1 MSNTLKNNAYHILG
15 LDVSASEKDISKRS
29 KEILNRLLA
38 DNTPEYDLDIGMFS
52 DFRTED
58 SVKDAL
64 QRLQS
69 QKKKIKEYFFW
80 LQIADSVDEQVLK
93 FLKTKDYSN
102 AIKTWQNVSDG
113 DGTKNLL
120 YKKNLAIL
128 YCLVLSVENNEEYLK
143 DSLRA
148 WEDLINSDKFWTSFS
163 KIYRLHD
170 EQTASEDVVNDFR
183 KRVVEL
189 LSDIYTELHQI
200 HKDNNYVN
208 EFQKTFSIKGEK
220 IEKNVLA
227 PAYQVIN
234 KAVEGLEKMEVS
246 KDGKFDKDE
255 SEIIKKYITLVQ
267 EELNKLIDLG
277 LYDDSQTKI
286 MRDRAANA
294 LRSIVIDLHNNLSE
308 LEKSKR
314 LLEIAVS
321 LAGTDSL
328 KNKLKGELD
337 QIEKNVKDDAESVV
351 VIELPGMFKTSTIVF
366 KNNFL
371 EYNNKRFFYKD
382 VDSIA
387 FHSTA
392 TKHSVYYIPTGT
404 TYDYSFSLISGQEN
418 ISISLNASKDE
429 SENKEKWVQ
438 LISLASA
445 MIQPLIIKKTIDKI
459 FNRGEEVKIGDVTF
473 TKKGYYRIKWKMFGE
488 NEKLWVYWS
497 DTIYIPKM
505 FQGEVIL
512 WEEKEGKS
520 AQFTSVSMS
529 TPNAIIIPDL
539 VQACYDNRE
548 DK

>member
-1 MSNTLKNNAYHILG
+1 MSNTLKNNAYYILG

-38 DNTPEYDLDIGMFS
+38 DDTPEYDLDIGMFG

-128 YCLVLSVENNEEYLK
+128 HCLVLSVENNEEYLK

-170 EQTASEDVVNDFR
+170 EQTASEDVINDFR
-183 KRVVEL
+183 KHVVEL

-255 SEIIKKYITLVQ
+255 SEVIKKYITSVQ

-277 LYDDSQTKI
+277 LYSDSQTKI

-294 LRSIVIDLHNNLSE
+294 LRSIVLDLHNNLSE

-392 TKHSVYYIPTGT
+392 TKHSVYYIPTRT
-404 TYDYSFSLISGQEN
+404 TYDYSFSLNSGQEN

-459 FNRGEEVKIGDVTF
+459 FNRGEEVKIGDVIF

-520 AQFTSVSMS
+520 TQFTSVSMS

>member
-38 DNTPEYDLDIGMFS
+38 DDTPEYDLDIGMFS

-93 FLKTKDYSN
+93 FLKTKDYPN
-102 AIKTWQNVSDG
+102 AIKTWQNVSGG
-113 DGTKNLL
+113 DSTKNLL

-128 YCLVLSVENNEEYLK
+128 YCLVLSIENNEEYLK
-143 DSLRA
+143 DSLSA
-148 WEDLINSDKFWTSFS
+148 WKDLIDSDKFWSSFS

-170 EQTASEDVVNDFR
+170 EQTASEDIIHEFR
-183 KRVVEL
+183 KHVVEL

-200 HKDNNYVN
+200 HKNNDYVN
-208 EFQKTFSIKGEK
+208 EFQKTFSVKGEK

-227 PAYQVIN
+227 PAYQAIN

-246 KDGKFDKDE
+246 KDGKFDKEE
-255 SEIIKKYITLVQ
+255 SEAIKKYIASVQ

-328 KNKLKGELD
+328 KNKLKSELD
-337 QIEKNVKDDAESVV
+337 QIEKNVEDDAESVV

-404 TYDYSFSLISGQEN
+404 TYDYSFSLVSGQEN

-445 MIQPLIIKKTIDKI
+445 MIQPLIIKKIVDKI

-520 AQFTSVSMS
+520 VQFTSVSMS

>member
-38 DNTPEYDLDIGMFS
+38 DDTPEYDLDIGMFS

-128 YCLVLSVENNEEYLK
+128 HCLVLSVENNEEYLK

-170 EQTASEDVVNDFR
+170 EQTASEDVINDFR
-183 KRVVEL
+183 KHVVEL

-246 KDGKFDKDE
+246 KDRKFDKDE
-255 SEIIKKYITLVQ
+255 SEVIKKYITSVQ

-277 LYDDSQTKI
+277 LYNDSQTKI

-294 LRSIVIDLHNNLSE
+294 LRSIVLDLHNNLSE

-404 TYDYSFSLISGQEN
+404 TYDYSFSLNSGQEN

-459 FNRGEEVKIGDVTF
+459 FNRGEEVKIGDVIF

-520 AQFTSVSMS
+520 TQFTSVSMS

>member
-93 FLKTKDYSN
+93 FLKTKDYSD

-220 IEKNVLA
+220 IEKNVLT

-255 SEIIKKYITLVQ
+255 SEVIKKYITSVQ

>member
-29 KEILNRLLA
+29 KEIFNRLLA

-148 WEDLINSDKFWTSFS
+148 WEGLINSDKFWTSFS
-163 KIYRLHD
+163 KTYRLHD

-200 HKDNNYVN
+200 HKDSNYVN

-220 IEKNVLA
+220 IEKNILA

-255 SEIIKKYITLVQ
+255 SEVIKKYITSVQ

-294 LRSIVIDLHNNLSE
+294 LLSIVIDLHNNLSE

-351 VIELPGMFKTSTIVF
+351 VIELPGIFKTSTIVF

-520 AQFTSVSMS
+520 TQFTSVSMS

>member
-38 DNTPEYDLDIGMFS
+38 DDTPEYDLDIGMFS

-93 FLKTKDYSN
+93 FLKNKDYSN

-170 EQTASEDVVNDFR
+170 EQTASEDVINDFR
-183 KRVVEL
+183 KYVVEL
-189 LSDIYTELHQI
+189 LSDIYAELHQI
-200 HKDNNYVN
+200 HKNNDYVN
-208 EFQKTFSIKGEK
+208 EFQKTFSVKGEK

-227 PAYQVIN
+227 PAYQAIN

-246 KDGKFDKDE
+246 KDGKFDKEE
-255 SEIIKKYITLVQ
+255 SEIIKKYITSVQ

-277 LYDDSQTKI
+277 LYEDSQTKI

-328 KNKLKGELD
+328 KNKLKSELD

-429 SENKEKWVQ
+429 SDNKQKWVQ

-445 MIQPLIIKKTIDKI
+445 MIQPLIIKKIVDKI

>member
-170 EQTASEDVVNDFR
+170 EQTASEDVINDFR
-183 KRVVEL
+183 KHVVEL

-200 HKDNNYVN
+200 HKDNNYIN
-208 EFQKTFSIKGEK
+208 EFQKAFSIKGEK

-255 SEIIKKYITLVQ
+255 SEIIKKYITSVQ

-505 FQGEVIL
+505 FQGQVIL

>member
-1 MSNTLKNNAYHILG
+1 M
-15 LDVSASEKDISKRS
+15 
-29 KEILNRLLA
+29 
-38 DNTPEYDLDIGMFS
+38 
-52 DFRTED
+52 
-58 SVKDAL
+58 
-64 QRLQS
+64 
-69 QKKKIKEYFFW
+69 
-80 LQIADSVDEQVLK
+80 
-93 FLKTKDYSN
+93 
-102 AIKTWQNVSDG
+102 
-113 DGTKNLL
+113 
-120 YKKNLAIL
+120 
-128 YCLVLSVENNEEYLK
+128 
-143 DSLRA
+143 
-148 WEDLINSDKFWTSFS
+148 
-163 KIYRLHD
+163 
-170 EQTASEDVVNDFR
+170 
-183 KRVVEL
+183 
-189 LSDIYTELHQI
+189 
-200 HKDNNYVN
+200 
-208 EFQKTFSIKGEK
+208 
-220 IEKNVLA
+220 
-227 PAYQVIN
+227 
-234 KAVEGLEKMEVS
+234 
-246 KDGKFDKDE
+246 
-255 SEIIKKYITLVQ
+255 IIKRPVP
-267 EELNKLIDLG
+267 
-277 LYDDSQTKI
+277 
-286 MRDRAANA
+286 R
-294 LRSIVIDLHNNLSE
+294 VC
-308 LEKSKR
+308 KR
-314 LLEIAVS
+314 PRR
-321 LAGTDSL
+321 
-328 KNKLKGELD
+328 K
-337 QIEKNVKDDAESVV
+337 KNVKDDAESVV

-520 AQFTSVSMS
+520 TQFTSVSMS

>member
-1 MSNTLKNNAYHILG
+1 MFNTLKNNAYHILG

-38 DNTPEYDLDIGMFS
+38 DDTPEYDLDIGMFS

-93 FLKTKDYSN
+93 FLKTKDYPN
-102 AIKTWQNVSDG
+102 AIKTWQNVSGG
-113 DGTKNLL
+113 DSTKNLL

-128 YCLVLSVENNEEYLK
+128 YCLVLSIENNEEYLK
-143 DSLRA
+143 DSLSA
-148 WEDLINSDKFWTSFS
+148 WKDLIDSDKFWSSFS

-170 EQTASEDVVNDFR
+170 EQTASEDIIHEFR
-183 KRVVEL
+183 KHVVEL

-200 HKDNNYVN
+200 HKNNDYVN
-208 EFQKTFSIKGEK
+208 EFQKTFSVKGEK

-227 PAYQVIN
+227 PAYQAIN

-246 KDGKFDKDE
+246 KDGKFDKEE
-255 SEIIKKYITLVQ
+255 SEAIKKYIASVQ

-328 KNKLKGELD
+328 KNKLKSELD
-337 QIEKNVKDDAESVV
+337 QIEKNVEDDAESVV

-404 TYDYSFSLISGQEN
+404 TYDYSFSLVSGQEN

-445 MIQPLIIKKTIDKI
+445 MIQPLIIKKIVDKI

-520 AQFTSVSMS
+520 VQFTSVSMS